1 MFAPFT
7 VLSISS
13 STMCIRIFIILMF
26 LLSVFGKTS
35 ALPYDDVVACEWPL
49 QGRIVYGRD
58 ELYNLR
64 IQASTF
70 SAPPDFGIPKELR
83 TRKRGRKGGIRA
95 RLRRRKFTPPLPS
108 IIAGNARS
116 LCNKLDELKSAASY
130 MHEYRDCLICFSET
144 WFQDVHTTTFSNIDG
159 FHCERND
166 RSSESGKKSGGGV
179 CM

>member
-49 QGRIVYGRD
+49 QGHIVYGRD
-58 ELYNLR
+58 ELYNLCT
-64 IQASTF
+64 QASTF

-83 TRKRGRKGGIRA
+83 TRKRGRKGGSGN
-95 RLRRRKFTPPLPS
+95 LPHYCLPL
-108 IIAGNARS
+108 
-116 LCNKLDELKSAASY
+116 LQVTLVLSA
-130 MHEYRDCLICFSET
+130 T
-144 WFQDVHTTTFSNIDG
+144 N
-159 FHCERND
+159 
-166 RSSESGKKSGGGV
+166 
-179 CM
+179 